1 MRTLPFILFLLFL
14 ASIQTLGQQGKAK
27 SYQLVL
33 ANYVFMTETSFETD
47 TVNDNSP
54 REYSY
59 LFKNDR
65 QVVKIPRRIDRT
77 RVYNASDPNS
87 GRIEIDTVDHFEVN
101 KIVDTISKSHLNKII
116 DSELQIYIGS
126 DKLKFDEAHLE
137 TIQANGKTSY
147 TIDLQKTKIKD
158 GKHAFEKVSALNK
171 GGYLILH
178 TIWFHDLKGN
188 KHEIE
193 CNIAWRI
200 E

>member
-1 MRTLPFILFLLFL
+1 V
-14 ASIQTLGQQGKAK
+14 GQQDKTK
-27 SYQLVL
+27 SYKLVL
-33 ANYVFMTETSFETD
+33 ANYVFTTETSFETD

-65 QVVKIPRRIDRT
+65 QIIKILSRIDTT
-77 RVYNASDPNS
+77 RFYSASDPNS
-87 GRIEIDTVDHFEVN
+87 ERIEIDTIDQFEVN
-101 KIVDTISKSHLNKII
+101 KIVDTISKSHLSKII
-116 DSELQIYIGS
+116 DSELQIYDGS

-137 TIQANGKTSY
+137 TIQPNGKTSY
-147 TIDLQKTKIKD
+147 TIDLQRTKIKN
-158 GKHAFEKVSALNK
+158 GKHAFEKVSALDK

-188 KHEIE
+188 RHEIE

>member
-1 MRTLPFILFLLFL
+1 MRTIILSFVFLT
-14 ASIQTLGQQGKAK
+14 SIQTVGQQDKTK
-27 SYQLVL
+27 SYKLVL
-33 ANYVFMTETSFETD
+33 ANYVFTTETSFETD

-65 QVVKIPRRIDRT
+65 QIIKILSRIDTT
-77 RVYNASDPNS
+77 RFYSASDPNS
-87 GRIEIDTVDHFEVN
+87 ERIEIDTIDQFEVN
-101 KIVDTISKSHLNKII
+101 KIVDTISKSHLSKII
-116 DSELQIYIGS
+116 DSELQIYDGS

-137 TIQANGKTSY
+137 TIQPNGKTSY
-147 TIDLQKTKIKD
+147 TIDLQRTKIKN
-158 GKHAFEKVSALNK
+158 GKHAFEKVSALDK

-188 KHEIE
+188 RHEIE

>member
-1 MRTLPFILFLLFL
+1 MRTIILSFVFLT
-14 ASIQTLGQQGKAK
+14 SIQTVGQQDKTK
-27 SYQLVL
+27 SYKLVL
-33 ANYVFMTETSFETD
+33 ANYVFTTETSFETD

-65 QVVKIPRRIDRT
+65 QIIKIPSRIDTT
-77 RVYNASDPNS
+77 RFYSASDPNS
-87 GRIEIDTVDHFEVN
+87 ERIEIDTIDQFEVN
-101 KIVDTISKSHLNKII
+101 KIVDTISKSHLSKII
-116 DSELQIYIGS
+116 DSELQIYDGS

-137 TIQANGKTSY
+137 TIQPNGKTSY
-147 TIDLQKTKIKD
+147 TIDLQRTKIKN
-158 GKHAFEKVSALNK
+158 GKHAFEKVSALDK

-188 KHEIE
+188 RHEIE